1 MQLIPRCRSV
11 LLLLIFGVLVAAC
24 AGELTEVADAP
35 EVEVAGTAVE
45 AADTAASSTTTVAE
59 EQIQSEAPTLS
70 LDEAIAAITVEPW
83 VIPETTT
90 STTTTTTAAP
100 TTTTAAPTTTTI
112 APASTTTTS
121 TPVTTTATPTTV
133 APTTTTTTVTPAP
146 PAARGSFPA
155 SPLAQVGVN
164 NPGVLL
170 GISTGLSTREREP
183 RFNFLEQSADRE
195 FDIGHVFHSWGQAI
209 PRVDDLIHLNE
220 GRILMISWNGTD
232 TIQIQNGVHDDWI
245 RQQATAVRDL
255 EQPVMLRW
263 LWEMDGNRR
272 IGTVHSGP
280 DFVAAWN
287 HVRGIFNEVGADNA
301 EFVWCPN
308 TFLFWNGGDPSPWYP
323 GDDNVDWLCADGYNW
338 GSSTTSAD
346 WMSFT
351 EIFEDFHAWAA
362 PRGLPIVIAETGS
375 NEADNDPNARA
386 EWLRDVPNSLR
397 NDLPAID
404 AVIYFDKD
412 FRFQGHPD
420 WRLDTTPQ
428 AFEAWNDIAVDPY
441 LNPNNR

>member
-1 MQLIPRCRSV
+1 MAPV
-11 LLLLIFGVLVAAC
+11 APVAA
-24 AGELTEVADAP
+24 
-35 EVEVAGTAVE
+35 
-45 AADTAASSTTTVAE
+45 
-59 EQIQSEAPTLS
+59 
-70 LDEAIAAITVEPW
+70 
-83 VIPETTT
+83 
-90 STTTTTTAAP
+90 
-100 TTTTAAPTTTTI
+100 
-112 APASTTTTS
+112 
-121 TPVTTTATPTTV
+121 
-133 APTTTTTTVTPAP
+133 AP
-146 PAARGSFPA
+146 PLTNTGRFPR
-155 SPLAQVGVN
+155 SPLAGVGAN
-164 NPGVLL
+164 NQGVLL
-170 GISTGLSTREREP
+170 GISTGLSTAEREP
-183 RFNFLEQSADRE
+183 RFNFLEQQAGRE

-209 PRVDDLIHLNE
+209 PRTDDLIHLNE

-245 RQQATAVRDL
+245 RQQALAVREL

-263 LWEMDGNRR
+263 LWEMDGARR

-287 HVRGIFNEVGADNA
+287 HIRAIFDEVGATNA

-308 TFLFWNGGDPSPWYP
+308 AFLFWNGGDPSPWYP

-338 GSSTTSAD
+338 GNSVNAND

-375 NEADNDPNARA
+375 NEAVDDPNGRA
-386 EWLRDVPNSLR
+386 DWLRDIPRSLR
-397 NDLPAID
+397 NDLPEID
-404 AVIYFDKD
+404 AVVYFDKD

-420 WRLDTTPQ
+420 WRLDTTQQ
-428 AFEAWNDIAVDPY
+428 AFDAWNEIAVNPL